1 MTEQSHLAASRELPP
16 VAEIEGLVRF
26 ALAEAK
32 RAGADAAEVSASASR
47 GLAVKV
53 RRGEVETLEHMRDRG
68 LGVTVYC
75 DGRKASASSADY
87 GEAAIR
93 ETVRAALD
101 IARHTSADPCA
112 GLADPEHLAAE
123 VPDLDLYHPW
133 DITPE
138 AAIELARECEAAA
151 LAVDSRLT
159 NSDGAELSTGEAVN
173 AYGNSHGFVG
183 GFAASQHGLG
193 CVVVG
198 REGEQMQRE
207 HWFSAARA
215 AADMEAAADVG
226 REAGERTARRLGA
239 RRLGTTSA
247 PVLFAAPVARSL
259 IGHFVGAVSG
269 GSLYRRASFL
279 VDSLGSRI
287 FPEFVQ
293 MHEAP
298 HLPRALGSAP
308 FDAEGVATRPRA
320 LVEDGVLQGYVLSS
334 YSARKL
340 GMVTTGNAGGVHN
353 LTVGGGERGLEAL
366 IRDMHRGLLVTQLMG
381 QGVNPVTGDYSRG
394 AAGFWVED
402 GVIAYPVEEIT
413 VAGNLRE
420 MFRNL
425 AAVGA
430 DIDRRGNIRCGSLLV
445 EGLTIAG
452 E

>member
-1 MTEQSHLAASRELPP
+1 MTEQSHLAASRDLPP

-26 ALAEAK
+26 ALAEAR

-53 RRGEVETLEHMRDRG
+53 RHGEVESLEHMRDRG
-68 LGVTVYC
+68 LGVTLYVG
-75 DGRKASASSADY
+75 GRKASASSADY

-101 IARHTSADPCA
+101 IARHTSEDPCA
-112 GLADPEHLAAE
+112 GLADPEHLAQE
-123 VPDLDLYHPW
+123 LPDLDLYHPW
-133 DITPE
+133 GVSAE
-138 AAIELARECEAAA
+138 AAIEIARECEAAA

-207 HWFSAARA
+207 HWFTAARA
-215 AADMEAAADVG
+215 AADLENAAAVG

-239 RRLGTTSA
+239 RRMGTTTA

-279 VDSLGSRI
+279 VDSLGSRL
-287 FPEFVQ
+287 FPEFVH
-293 MHEAP
+293 MREEP

-308 FDAEGVATRPRA
+308 FDAEGVATRPRD
-320 LVEDGVLQGYVLSS
+320 LVADGVLQGYVLAS

-340 GMVTTGNAGGVHN
+340 GMTTTGNAGGVHN
-353 LTVGGGERGLEAL
+353 LTVAGGEHGLEAL
-366 IRDMHRGLLVTQLMG
+366 IRQMHRGLLVTQLMG
-381 QGVNPVTGDYSRG
+381 QGVNSVTGDYSRG

-402 GVIAYPVEEIT
+402 GAIAYPVEEIT
-413 VAGNLRE
+413 IAGNLRDIY
-420 MFRNL
+420 RRIV
-425 AAVGA
+425 AVGS
-430 DIDRRGNIRCGSLLV
+430 DVDRRGNIRCGSLLV
-445 EGLTIAG
+445 DGLTIAG